1 MSTTP
6 EDQSEAIEACIDALD
21 ESIALLS
28 HHPPRAL
35 AAALAVHLQ
44 AVLAVLHAEGESSAE
59 EIRQWLEEI
68 VRGACAEEP

>member
-21 ESIALLS
+21 ESTALLS

-44 AVLAVLHAEGESSAE
+44 AIIAVLHAQGECSAE